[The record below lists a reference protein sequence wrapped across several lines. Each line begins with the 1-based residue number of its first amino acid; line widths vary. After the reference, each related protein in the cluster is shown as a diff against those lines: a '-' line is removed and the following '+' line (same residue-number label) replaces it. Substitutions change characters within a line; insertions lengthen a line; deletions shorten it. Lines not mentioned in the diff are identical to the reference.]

1 MAPRATWKG
10 FLNLSL
16 VSVPVKAYSANDS
29 GGTIRMNQLHEE
41 CHARIKYKVECP
53 NCGEIS
59 RKETIK
65 GYEYAKDQFVIIDLD
80 ELDKL
85 RAKDESHA
93 IRIEN
98 FTTAGQV
105 DPLHFSET
113 SYYLLPDGTVGE
125 KPFALLQSA
134 LERKNLV
141 CVARVVLHKKDQLV
155 MIRAL
160 DKIMCMTV
168 LRYESEIKG
177 LDLFEEEFTGGEVT
191 DDEFKLAE
199 TLIKETTVDTFS
211 ISDYSDTY
219 HERLTELIN
228 SKVEGKEIVTPEVV
242 EEEAPV
248 TSLMDALKA
257 SVERV
262 RGEVGKPA
270 KKKVPVGAGV
280 ALKKVA
286 KSVAKPKKKA
296 KKKKA
301 AKKKTT
307 KATKATKTTKAKKKP
322 KPR

>member
-1 MAPRATWKG
+1 
-10 FLNLSL
+10 
-16 VSVPVKAYSANDS
+16 
-29 GGTIRMNQLHEE
+29 MNQLHEE

-113 SYYLLPDGTVGE
+113 SYYLLPDGAVGE